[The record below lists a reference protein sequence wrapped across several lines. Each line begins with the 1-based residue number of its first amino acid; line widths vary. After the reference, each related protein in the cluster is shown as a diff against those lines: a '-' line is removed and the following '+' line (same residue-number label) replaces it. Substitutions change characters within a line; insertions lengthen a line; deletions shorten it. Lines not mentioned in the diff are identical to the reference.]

1 MLINVALWF
10 TKHAAKI
17 AGVEPAEAL
26 LRAAGYVLIPGDP
39 DGDGDATRDRLH
51 PSHRNLAAFELVLA
65 EVEKA

>member
-1 MLINVALWF
+1 M
-10 TKHAAKI
+10 
-17 AGVEPAEAL
+17 EPAEAL

-39 DGDGDATRDRLH
+39 DGDGDATRDQLH